1 MTEIIAENIEAVA
14 AFAPT
19 WGFVIIFLLMAI
31 ESSFIP
37 FPSEVVMIPA
47 GFLAYRGELTTGNAI
62 LDMFLAFVSG
72 TAGSILGAYVNY
84 YLGLKLGRPFL
95 HKYGKYFFLKE
106 QALDRAEEVFR
117 EHGDITTFVCRLI
130 PAIRQLISIP
140 AGLAKMNFKRF
151 TFFTAL
157 GAGIWG
163 LILLFIGYGFGCAT
177 GDMSY
182 PEMVEKG
189 KSLIHDNY
197 IWIILALVIL
207 VVGYIFVHKK
217 IMGEGKKKA

>member
-19 WGFVIIFLLMAI
+19 WGLVIIFLLMAV

-84 YLGLKLGRPFL
+84 YLGLKL
-95 HKYGKYFFLKE
+95 
-106 QALDRAEEVFR
+106 
-117 EHGDITTFVCRLI
+117 
-130 PAIRQLISIP
+130 
-140 AGLAKMNFKRF
+140 
-151 TFFTAL
+151 
-157 GAGIWG
+157 
-163 LILLFIGYGFGCAT
+163 
-177 GDMSY
+177 
-182 PEMVEKG
+182 
-189 KSLIHDNY
+189 
-197 IWIILALVIL
+197 
-207 VVGYIFVHKK
+207 
-217 IMGEGKKKA
+217 